1 MIITVQC
8 PACETSFPVDPRKVP
23 EGGVKVRC
31 SSCSGIF
38 FVAKPEVPSVA
49 DLAPSAEPEAAA
61 PAPAATPAPAPVEAP
76 EPVPV
81 TAPEAAQPD
90 LAEPESAAF
99 EAPEPEP
106 VSYDAAP
113 AAFEA
118 PEPEPV
124 SYEDAPAA
132 LDAPAPLADEPAPF
146 AEAPVARHEEAAS
159 AEAEQAESHR
169 DDAFEDAF
177 GEVEGWDSGDD
188 SGEVDTWSGAEFDD
202 PSDGV
207 HHDHGSPDPWAG
219 GMDLPEAEESL
230 EAPAADAAASPVVE
244 RLETVEDVTRA
255 AAAEFP
261 AAEPLDDPDD
271 AWGDAAPAA
280 EAPVSSFEDEP
291 SDVASQSAE
300 SGASV
305 EVAAPPVEAPAPPV
319 EAPAPSKF
327 QFGRRDPD
335 DKARR
340 LARVLVSDIITY
352 NPERH
357 QNALEQDTLH
367 ADFEDEIRK
376 SWAEYVEQVG
386 RELAESTP
394 YWFDA
399 LNEILARG
407 RKVF

>member
-8 PACETSFPVDPRKVP
+8 PACETTFPVDPRKVP
-23 EGGVKVRC
+23 DGGVKVRC

-49 DLAPSAEPEAAA
+49 DLAPSPEAQ
-61 PAPAATPAPAPVEAP
+61 PAAAAAPVEAP
-76 EPVPV
+76 AAVETPA
-81 TAPEAAQPD
+81 APT
-90 LAEPESAAF
+90 S
-99 EAPEPEP
+99 EPEP
-106 VSYDAAP
+106 A
-113 AAFEA
+113 
-118 PEPEPV
+118 
-124 SYEDAPAA
+124 
-132 LDAPAPLADEPAPF
+132 
-146 AEAPVARHEEAAS
+146 
-159 AEAEQAESHR
+159 QSHR

-177 GEVEGWDSGDD
+177 GEVDGWD
-188 SGEVDTWSGAEFDD
+188 GADFDD

-219 GMDLPEAEESL
+219 GMDLPDPDDSPDAPGMAMDDSPDAPGMAMDDSP
-230 EAPAADAAASPVVE
+230 EAPALEMDDSPESPVVD

-261 AAEPLDDPDD
+261 SPEPLDDPDD
-271 AWGDAAPAA
+271 AWGEAAPAA
-280 EAPVSSFEDEP
+280 EAPVGSFDDEAPESS
-291 SDVASQSAE
+291 SHAVE
-300 SGASV
+300 SGGNV
-305 EVAAPPVEAPAPPV
+305 EVAAPPVEAPAPPA

-357 QNALEQDTLH
+357 QRALEQDTLH

-386 RELAESTP
+386 RELAESTS